1 MSWRLRAAL
10 VAAAGAAGM
19 ASVAACTSQTS
30 VATDSSGLPV
40 NRPVTRADLTSRP
53 ETHLRFP
60 GSVVVKRVG
69 MDETPNESGEE
80 PNPAFTGAIFE
91 AHATPSQLYAWFGS
105 SLSKSGFGP
114 ARYFMQADQTSGRA
128 WQFRQRLQVQVG
140 VFDPNLLR
148 SDAGI
153 AVKPGPGELVYESV
167 LVGYP
172 PGLPKF

>member
-1 MSWRLRAAL
+1 VSKRLRAAL
-10 VAAAGAAGM
+10 VAVAGL
-19 ASVAACTSQTS
+19 ASVAACGNQTS

-60 GSVVVKRVG
+60 GSVVVKTVG
-69 MDETPNESGEE
+69 MGETPNKSGEE

-91 AHATPSQLYAWFGS
+91 AHATPGQLYAWFGA
-105 SLSKSGFGP
+105 SLSRREFSP
-114 ARYFMQADQTSGRA
+114 ARYFMQADQTSGQA
-128 WQFRQRLQVQVG
+128 WQFRHRLQVQVG

-153 AVKPGPGELVYESV
+153 DAEPGPGELVYESV

-172 PGLPKF
+172 PGLPKL